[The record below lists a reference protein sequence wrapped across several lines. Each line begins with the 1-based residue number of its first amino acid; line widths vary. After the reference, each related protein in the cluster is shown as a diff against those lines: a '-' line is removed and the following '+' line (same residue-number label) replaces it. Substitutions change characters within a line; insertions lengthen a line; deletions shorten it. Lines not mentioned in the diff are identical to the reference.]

1 MKGRNISENLDCLWK
16 TSQIN
21 SVRGEGGRSAIFG
34 QDSTVS
40 ESVALW
46 GLSTG
51 PHKGEE
57 EAVENLAAEIR
68 DVQERS
74 GDREE
79 CMMKR
84 EKRRKESGNL
94 VQLGEKELHLS

>member
-1 MKGRNISENLDCLWK
+1 M
-16 TSQIN
+16 
-21 SVRGEGGRSAIFG
+21 VREGG

-57 EAVENLAAEIR
+57 EAVESLAAEIR
-68 DVQERS
+68 DVQERR
-74 GDREE
+74 GYREQ

-84 EKRRKESGNL
+84 EKGRKESGNL
-94 VQLGEKELHLS
+94 VHLGEKELYLS

>member
-1 MKGRNISENLDCLWK
+1 M
-16 TSQIN
+16 
-21 SVRGEGGRSAIFG
+21 VREGG

-57 EAVENLAAEIR
+57 EAVESLVAEIR
-68 DVQERS
+68 DVQGRRW
-74 GDREE
+74 DREE

-84 EKRRKESGNL
+84 EGERKVEILSTWERRSFIF
-94 VQLGEKELHLS
+94 LSC

>member
-21 SVRGEGGRSAIFG
+21 SVHGAGGKSVIFG

-40 ESVALW
+40 KSVALW

-57 EAVENLAAEIR
+57 EAVESLAAEIR
-68 DVQERS
+68 DVQ
-74 GDREE
+74 
-79 CMMKR
+79 
-84 EKRRKESGNL
+84 
-94 VQLGEKELHLS
+94 